1 MQVLERPEVMLACA
15 ALVIIVLMLIAI
27 MLRISRRDAE
37 RDMSMMELRQAMDE
51 RIDDIRTQT
60 ESGLKHSDETLR
72 KLTERLSDDIS
83 RTLSQ
88 SDTNQR
94 AYMDELAGRSSSTGS
109 ERGRALSED
118 ISRRIDALDSTIARS
133 QQESAQR
140 MDALDSTIT
149 RSQQESAQRMD
160 ALDSTIAR
168 SQQESAQR
176 MDALDSTITR
186 SQQES
191 AQRMDALRAELASDT
206 RAINERLDAALAP
219 LCDRIEQLSGE
230 LDRLGGI
237 AEALARLSAPSG
249 AAESDAPLDALL
261 MQWLAPGRYVR
272 RFEIGTGSG
281 RFADFAII
289 MPEENGQSLYLPVD
303 SSFPCSEHAGAW
315 DDAARRSLGEAVS
328 AYSRRM
334 ASELIKPGLTCDM
347 AIMLIQSELV
357 SARVSELEAA
367 GEPGLRD
374 RRVLIMGPGAFGA
387 MVRMLEGGINALTMQ
402 RRSAEIEHLLS
413 DVRQELGRFARLMSA
428 HSDAQPEDMHNAQ
441 DTRIDNEDGTKSGH
455 YGAYAHAGKHAHKA
469 SAAAPDNVRRA
480 DGAAGGVRA
489 AQSDSD
495 VDIWS

>member
-37 RDMSMMELRQAMDE
+37 RDMRMMELRQAMDE

-83 RTLSQ
+83 RTMSQ

-109 ERGRALSED
+109 ERSRALNED
-118 ISRRIDALDSTIARS
+118 ISR
-133 QQESAQR
+133 R

-160 ALDSTIAR
+160 ALDSTIA
-168 SQQESAQR
+168 
-176 MDALDSTITR
+176 R

-237 AEALARLSAPSG
+237 AEALARLSTPSG

-315 DDAARRSLGEAVS
+315 DEAARRSLGEAVS

-334 ASELIKPGLTCDM
+334 ASDLIKPGLTCDM

-387 MVRMLEGGINALTMQ
+387 MARMLEGGINALTMQ
-402 RRSAEIEHLLS
+402 RRSAEIERLLS

-480 DGAAGGVRA
+480 DGAAGGMRA

>member
-94 AYMDELAGRSSSTGS
+94 AYMDELANRSSSTGS

-118 ISRRIDALDSTIARS
+118 ISRRMDALDSTITRS

-160 ALDSTIAR
+160 ALDSTIA
-168 SQQESAQR
+168 
-176 MDALDSTITR
+176 R

-289 MPEENGQSLYLPVD
+289 LPEENGQSLYLPVD

-315 DDAARRSLGEAVS
+315 DEAARRSLGEAVS

-334 ASELIKPGLTCDM
+334 ASDLIKPGLTCDM

-387 MVRMLEGGINALTMQ
+387 MARMLEGGINALTMQ
-402 RRSAEIEHLLS
+402 RRSAEIERLLS